1 MFSRRG
7 ALFHQHIQSHTLPF
21 RIQLLLL
28 TWMPLPFLVRPP
40 SSLLS
45 KPTLIPSKHA
55 SDPFPTRNLNFFSS
69 RKQRSKQVPHE
80 IQPEHGSAHTVQAIS
95 PCQEEEMACIDINPA
110 NAWTITKTLTGT
122 HCNAA
127 HSRTPAPSLA
137 SAQNTAANLTAQFQ
151 FISNDPSLGS
161 VEHHKFTAELDGP
174 IEAQE
179 AALSSL
185 TALMTSSRKPSS
197 NPMSVLQPTRCYH
210 IQVLLFQAH
219 INDLPLEKQDR
230 LFMDYC

>member
-1 MFSRRG
+1 
-7 ALFHQHIQSHTLPF
+7 
-21 RIQLLLL
+21 
-28 TWMPLPFLVRPP
+28 
-40 SSLLS
+40 
-45 KPTLIPSKHA
+45 
-55 SDPFPTRNLNFFSS
+55 
-69 RKQRSKQVPHE
+69 
-80 IQPEHGSAHTVQAIS
+80 
-95 PCQEEEMACIDINPA
+95 MACIDINPA